1 MDIVPFLP
9 LVIIG
14 ITSLVGL
21 RAFII
26 GAPEPLKKLSRL
38 WLVLFAVEISGL
50 VLKYVAGKPNK
61 WLFNVFYIFF
71 FLYLA
76 SIFARVLESNR
87 VQTVIGFFYFAFIA
101 FAIINAF
108 FIQDVREFHSLTY
121 VVGGIFSIYLSGA
134 YLWQMVVSPDNDK
147 VTRDPFFWVSFALV
161 VYFGCTVPFYGM
173 FNYLE
178 TYHYEFTVFYHT
190 YISNTFS
197 IVLNVLIMTAF
208 LCRKRFPKSFSY

>member
-1 MDIVPFLP
+1 
-9 LVIIG
+9 IG
-14 ITSLVGL
+14 ITSLIGL
-21 RAFII
+21 RTFIV
-26 GAPEPLKKLSRL
+26 GAPEPLKQLSRL
-38 WLVLFAVEISGL
+38 WLVLFAVEVAGL

-61 WLFNVFYIFF
+61 WLFNLFYIFF
-71 FLYLA
+71 FFYL
-76 SIFARVLESNR
+76 SSLFSRVLESNR
-87 VQTVIGFFYFAFIA
+87 VRTVIGFFYVTFIT

-147 VTRDPFFWVSFALV
+147 FTHDPFFWDSFGLV
-161 VYFGCTVPFYGM
+161 LYFGCTVHFYGM
-173 FNYLE
+173 FNYLQS
-178 TYHYEFTVFYHT
+178 HPYEFTLFYHT

-197 IVLNVLIMTAF
+197 ILLNLLIMTAF

>member
-1 MDIVPFLP
+1 
-9 LVIIG
+9 
-14 ITSLVGL
+14 
-21 RAFII
+21 
-26 GAPEPLKKLSRL
+26 
-38 WLVLFAVEISGL
+38 
-50 VLKYVAGKPNK
+50 
-61 WLFNVFYIFF
+61 
-71 FLYLA
+71 
-76 SIFARVLESNR
+76 
-87 VQTVIGFFYFAFIA
+87 
-101 FAIINAF
+101 
-108 FIQDVREFHSLTY
+108 
-121 VVGGIFSIYLSGA
+121 
-134 YLWQMVVSPDNDK
+134 MVVSPDNDK